1 MLRVSAEIL
10 GNCGRKTCI
19 IIERTK
25 MLKVKL
31 GLIVK
36 HSTLFVLKKN
46 HNEIKKLTN
55 LNPLPTSPDQQLA
68 MTLYRFAIECT
79 YLTLPNFFDV
89 SVLATNKFFKVVCR
103 SWVAI

>member
-1 MLRVSAEIL
+1 
-10 GNCGRKTCI
+10 
-19 IIERTK
+19 

-55 LNPLPTSPDQQLA
+55 LNPLPTSPDQ
-68 MTLYRFAIECT
+68 
-79 YLTLPNFFDV
+79 
-89 SVLATNKFFKVVCR
+89 
-103 SWVAI
+103 